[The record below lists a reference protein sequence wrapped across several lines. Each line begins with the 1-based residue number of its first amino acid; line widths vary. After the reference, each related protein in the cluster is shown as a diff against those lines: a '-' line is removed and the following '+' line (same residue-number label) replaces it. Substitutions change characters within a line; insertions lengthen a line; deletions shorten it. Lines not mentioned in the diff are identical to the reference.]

1 MMSEQSLT
9 TSSAVTTDGLTK
21 TFGTT
26 RAVDALSLTVPAG
39 CTYGF
44 IGPNGAGKSTTIRML
59 MGMLRISSGTATVLG
74 TDVGKDP
81 DGVKQRVGYVPEQ
94 HFIYRWMYVHE
105 VIRFCRSFYPTWND
119 ALCKETI
126 ERFELDPNK
135 RVRQLSKGNVVKLAL
150 LLAIAHEPSL
160 LLLDEP
166 TSGLDPLVREDF
178 LDGVLR
184 AICETPRTILFS
196 SHTLSDVQRLADRIG
211 IIHEGRL
218 LLDCPADELITTTK
232 RVRAVL
238 SDGTQ
243 PGDTPEG
250 TVWQRVQGRE
260 WLMTVRGFSP
270 NAVQFLTRRYALD
283 HVEVLDL
290 GLEDVFKDII
300 RGRKVPA

>member
-1 MMSEQSLT
+1 MTEHTPS
-9 TSSAVTTDGLTK
+9 TSNAITMDGLTK
-21 TFGTT
+21 RFGRVT
-26 RAVDALSLTVPAG
+26 AVDGLSLRVPAG

-59 MGMLRISSGTATVLG
+59 MGMLRITGGTAHVLG
-74 TDVGKDP
+74 INVGSEP
-81 DGVKQRVGYVPEQ
+81 DAVKPHVGYVPEH
-94 HFIYRWMYVHE
+94 HFMYRWMFVHE
-105 VIRFCRSFYPTWND
+105 VIRFCRSFYPRWND
-119 ALCKETI
+119 ALCAEMIK
-126 ERFELDPNK
+126 RFELDPNK
-135 RVRQLSKGNVVKLAL
+135 RVKHLSKGNVVKLAL
-150 LLAIAHEPSL
+150 LLAVAHEPDL

-166 TSGLDPLVREDF
+166 TSGLDPLVREEF

-184 AICETPRTILFS
+184 TICETPRTILFS

-238 SDGTQ
+238 SDGVQ
-243 PGDTPEG
+243 PTAAPEG

-270 NAVQFLTRRYALD
+270 DAVQFLTHRYALD
-283 HVEVLDL
+283 HVEVVDL

>member
-1 MMSEQSLT
+1 MNRTTPT
-9 TSSAVTTDGLTK
+9 TSNAITTDGLTK
-21 TFGTT
+21 RFGKVS
-26 RAVDALSLTVPAG
+26 AVDGLTLRIPAG

-59 MGMLRISSGTATVLG
+59 MGMLRITGGSAQVLG
-74 TDVGKDP
+74 IDVGAEP
-81 DGVKQRVGYVPEQ
+81 DAVKPRVGYVPEH
-94 HFIYRWMYVHE
+94 HFIYRWMFVHE

-119 ALCKETI
+119 TLCAEMI
-126 ERFELDPNK
+126 ERFELDPLK
-135 RVRQLSKGNVVKLAL
+135 RVRHLSKGNVVKLAL
-150 LLAIAHEPSL
+150 LLAIAHEPDL

-166 TSGLDPLVREDF
+166 TSGLDPLVREEF

-184 AICETPRTILFS
+184 TICDTPRAILFS

-238 SDGTQ
+238 TDGSYPTVA
-243 PGDTPEG
+243 PEG

-260 WLMTVRGFSP
+260 WLITVRGFSP
-270 NAVQFLTRRYALD
+270 NAVQFLHERYTLD
-283 HVEVLDL
+283 HVEVMDV
-290 GLEDVFKDII
+290 GLEEVFKDII